1 MAKGGIATV
10 LTVLAAATLPRLE
23 HPAKNDGSLSLLVV
37 RDWGRKGECNPFRI
51 AQQVTSMFIS
61 LGLRP
66 PPMYDPFLFVG
77 VENMW
82 SANQA
87 G

>member
-51 AQQVTSMFIS
+51 AQQDWFGYMVVSALDMAFTLSS
-61 LGLRP
+61 LGLP
-66 PPMYDPFLFVG
+66 HSSSY
-77 VENMW
+77 
-82 SANQA
+82 
-87 G
+87 